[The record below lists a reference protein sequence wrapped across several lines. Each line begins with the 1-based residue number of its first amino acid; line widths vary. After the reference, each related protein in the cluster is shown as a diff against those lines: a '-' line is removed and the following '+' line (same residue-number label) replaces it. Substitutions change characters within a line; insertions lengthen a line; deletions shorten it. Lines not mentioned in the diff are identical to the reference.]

1 MNNDD
6 VVRQSIV
13 EAASRLFQRWGIHKT
28 TMEDIARE
36 AGKGKSTLYY
46 YYKSKDEIF
55 WAVAEKE
62 IKEIIEE
69 ITVDV
74 NREVDAGDKL
84 AAYISIN
91 IMEIKKKINLNQIL
105 VNEVKSNNELMNR
118 IIRHLEQQE
127 SRLLRRILVY
137 GMDNKSFRRREPY
150 ELDILIYYIESVIR
164 SVQLDLIMEKRL
176 PETEEHINT
185 LKDLI
190 LDGLRA

>member
-91 IMEIKKKINLNQIL
+91 IMEIC
-105 VNEVKSNNELMNR
+105 
-118 IIRHLEQQE
+118 
-127 SRLLRRILVY
+127 
-137 GMDNKSFRRREPY
+137 
-150 ELDILIYYIESVIR
+150 DICHPLFI
-164 SVQLDLIMEKRL
+164 
-176 PETEEHINT
+176 
-185 LKDLI
+185 
-190 LDGLRA
+190 